1 MKNIIQKNLAK
12 VLMLVIALFVALPST
27 NINAQQYCTASF
39 TTGTIYWYGFYAYI
53 ARVAMETNS
62 SATTAPVTEYARNAT
77 RPDAFD
83 NWYPATAYPGP
94 TAPGTGNTN
103 YSHTR
108 NPAINMKI
116 GSTYR
121 FRIDVM
127 AYYQSYTRLFIDLNG
142 DGDFLDNVF
151 GQAEFRGTITNTHT
165 TAYDYNIWWP
175 FTDHRTAFFPNINM
189 PCQLSGIT
197 GSRVRVMTSYA
208 VNNGADACS
217 NGYNYQAQWGY
228 NLWYGEV
235 EDYDMNIVPDAPA
248 SFPTDEN
255 VLFAKEN
262 YDGTTRLKNS
272 NNVTFTKPVL
282 TFQGGAP
289 VGTTMQ
295 ISFLGPLPST
305 QVVWQAV
312 DANNNTTITVT
323 TAIPALGTYTP
334 NRSTGILDGN
344 GDPFSPGN
352 NGTVNFRDGGEYQI
366 VITIGGAGCPG
377 AVKRNFTAALD
388 YDLSA
393 RLIASPRTNVAPS
406 FTKYQINSDIKIT
419 GQYINV
425 GLNSV
430 SKFKAKARIY
440 RPDGVLATEIIR
452 DYDANV
458 PPFTVINPG
467 QTVEIEFGVF
477 RSNAIGVY
485 DIVLDLEWAADQG
498 SFNNLFPRSTS
509 PKYTFEIQYDI
520 QVAANQIF
528 APAQGQKLIANRPS
542 VPRAEYINRGI
553 STVSN
558 VTVTMQ
564 VVKIST
570 GEVVYQQPRIL
581 EDLSSGRYNTNT
593 MSFGNMVIAE
603 PGSYRACTWI
613 TDPNDPIRSDDTTC
627 VTFEVESGIQ
637 GTFTVG
643 SLKETAA
650 GYKVDRNFAT
660 VGEMMDAI
668 YYDGLSGSTIVEF
681 TDANY
686 VITAPDDNSPA
697 WDFSSNIIGL
707 GLNDITK
714 QIQTLTLKP
723 ANNRSTQKGG
733 VNIRLQ
739 AASGIGVRF
748 GQNLTPTNSNS
759 IVNSFPGKINSNS
772 KGYITFDGGN
782 QKSFKFE
789 LEVLAK
795 AASSNSQ
802 TFGAA
807 IYLQRGSENITIK
820 NSLIETVTPAISN
833 RVYLPN
839 VVTSAV
845 DTRFDGETNIVNT
858 VWQGYS
864 AGIVNRNSLLPL
876 EQQAQLGLDT
886 INNRNNVFEGN
897 EISKFGYGIVSLGT
911 GPLFESDAAVYRRYY
926 NNNNMYINN
935 IIYDVARA
943 GIVLGFEEKS
953 TVKGNRIHTVKGTGT
968 TNTDAYGIQVGG
980 NGNGNNKGYN
990 GIDLVID
997 GNEISNVT
1005 SATNATGISVI
1016 QVRGTYGTGNSIV
1029 SFPNKAENVGIMN
1042 NIVWGISTS
1051 SASGIETGIHLF
1063 TERGASILAPRDVT
1077 YFTRNDKIVNNTVIM
1092 EANAT
1097 QTGANG
1103 ILVGIG
1109 VQSSMNT
1116 EVRNNAIAIL
1126 DQNVN
1131 TATALT
1137 ATAVLYQGTRPGTVN
1152 STMFDRNVYYTG
1164 VANPLASNVSLFRH
1178 VETNATQSILGTG
1191 AFNEYLTLEQWQAA
1205 YKQDAN
1211 SVVGNFTNDMVKS
1224 GVAPFMYTIK
1234 SNPFP
1239 LGSILNNR
1247 GDRISYVTT
1256 DAANTSRGVAGQR
1269 YDIGAIEFAG
1279 RTNLSDVEML
1289 SITEPRSYQSSTGT
1303 FADAQYIMTSVP
1315 VNVKGMIRNNG
1326 TLLQTQL
1333 ITTVKIYRQNNDGIT
1348 FPSTPIL
1355 TKTTTA
1361 TIASSESVSV
1371 DFLLADGDS
1380 DDFKPQSYFDL
1391 VGQSYVAP
1399 ALFTAM
1405 RANVTPIYRIEL
1417 SVDSDQQNANNV
1429 ITKDVRFYITKTT
1442 REIMISGNNLT
1453 TNVANPANSNDLMA
1467 KLNYNNVI
1475 NGMTAVNYRLTLATP
1490 TTSRFDYDVFDR
1502 LAWERRAVNYSAYA
1516 FLFYADGNAS
1526 VMPRTVTEDLEKYMA
1541 LGNSTK
1547 KRNIMFASQELAQ
1560 DMNTNFPLF
1569 ARNVLRTSYTN
1580 NNPNGNGSSFIGG
1593 KMVGDKM
1600 AKDFTFDITSPIDP
1614 ITQVA
1619 YVGDL
1624 ESFPAVVGVVNSYVD
1639 MLGRTIQLPGLASVG
1654 TRYLIGTQTNLVS
1667 GIVSTTLE
1675 NNVIYLGAD
1684 WRHISDINTLM
1695 RGVISYFE
1703 SNGAFVIPVELAN
1716 FTATS
1721 TGKKVNINWETSSEI
1736 GTSLFEVEKASVS
1749 NSGTSVFGKIAE
1761 LPAAG
1766 FSNEAK
1772 FYGPVVDENV
1782 TLGKTYAY
1790 RLKAID
1796 KDGSSEYSEERIV
1809 NLSTEFGTIELGN
1822 PSPNPAVNSTSVE
1835 YSLSQNN
1842 LVQISLFDING
1853 NAVYTTDFT
1862 QNAGTFNFDFNLNNI
1877 ASGSYTVVFR
1887 VGDVTLTKNIN
1898 VVK

>member
-12 VLMLVIALFVALPST
+12 MLMLVAALFVMLPT
-27 NINAQQYCTASF
+27 TKVNAQQYCTAAF
-39 TTGTIYWYGFYAYI
+39 TTGTIYWYGYYAYI

-62 SATTAPVTEYARNAT
+62 SATTAPVTEYARNAQ
-77 RPDAFD
+77 RPDAFT

-94 TAPGTGNTN
+94 TAPGTGNTD

-121 FRIDVM
+121 FRIDVL
-127 AYYQSYTRLFIDLNG
+127 AYFQSFTRLFIDLNG

-151 GQAEFRGTITNTHT
+151 GQTEYRGVVTNSHT

-175 FTDHRTAFFPNINM
+175 FTDHRSAFFSNINM
-189 PCQLSGIT
+189 PCQLSGLT
-197 GSRVRVMTSYA
+197 GSRVRVMTAYA

-262 YDGTTRLKNS
+262 YDGTTRLKNG
-272 NNVTFTKPVL
+272 NNVTFTRPTL

-295 ISFLGPLPST
+295 ISFVGPLPST
-305 QVVWQAV
+305 QTVWQAV

-323 TAIPALGTYTP
+323 TAIPAGGTFSP
-334 NRSTGILDGN
+334 SRSTGILDGN
-344 GDPFSPGN
+344 GDSFSPGG

-366 VITIGGAGCPG
+366 VISIGGAGCPG
-377 AVKRNFTAALD
+377 AVRRNFTAALD
-388 YDLSA
+388 FDLAA
-393 RLIASPRTNVAPS
+393 RTIASPRTNIAPS
-406 FTKYQINSDIKIT
+406 FTKYQINSDIKIV

-440 RPDGVLATEIIR
+440 RPDGVLATEIIK
-452 DYDANV
+452 DYDSPL
-458 PPFTVINPG
+458 PPINPG
-467 QTVEIEFGVF
+467 QTTEIDFGVF
-477 RSNAIGVY
+477 RSTAIGVY
-485 DIVLDLEWAADQG
+485 TVELDLDWAADQG
-498 SFNNLFPRSTS
+498 SFNNVFPRTTS

-528 APAQGQKLIANRPS
+528 APAQGQVLIANRPS

-553 STVSN
+553 SPANN
-558 VTVTMQ
+558 VTVTFQ
-564 VVKIST
+564 VRKIST
-570 GEVVYQQPRIL
+570 GEVVYQQPRTL

-593 MSFGNMVIAE
+593 MTFGNLVIPE

-613 TDPNDPIRSDDTTC
+613 TDPNDPVRSDDTTC

-643 SLKETAA
+643 TLRETAP
-650 GYKVDRNFAT
+650 GYKVDRNFASID
-660 VGEMMDAI
+660 EMMNAL
-668 YYDGLSGSTIVEF
+668 YFDGLSGSTIVEF

-686 VITAPDDNSPA
+686 VRTAANENLPA

-714 QIQTLTLKP
+714 QIQTLTLRP

-733 VNIRLQ
+733 VNIRLV
-739 AASGIGVRF
+739 AASGIGIRF
-748 GQNLTPTNSNS
+748 GQNLNPMNSNA
-759 IVNSFPGKINSNS
+759 IVNSFPGKVNSNS

-782 QKSFKFE
+782 QKSFRFE
-789 LEVLAK
+789 LEVPTK
-795 AASSNSQ
+795 TSNSQ

-807 IYLQRGSENITIK
+807 FYLQRGSENITIK

-839 VVTSAV
+839 VVTNAV
-845 DTRFDGETNIVNT
+845 DTRYDSETNLVSS

-864 AGIVNRNSLLPL
+864 AGIVSRNSLVPL
-876 EQQAQLGLDT
+876 QQQAQLGLDT

-911 GPLFESDAAVYRRYY
+911 GPLFESDAAIYRRYY
-926 NNNNMYINN
+926 NNNNTYINN
-935 IIYDVARA
+935 TIFDVARG
-943 GIVLGFEEKS
+943 GIVLGYEEKS

-968 TNTDAYGIQVGG
+968 TNTNAFGIMVGG

-990 GIDLVID
+990 AVDLVID

-1005 SATNATGISVI
+1005 SATNATGIRI
-1016 QVRGTYGTGNSIV
+1016 EQVRGTYGTGNNIV
-1029 SFPNKAENVGIMN
+1029 SFPNKVENMTIMN
-1042 NIVWGISTS
+1042 NIVWGVLTS
-1051 SASGIETGIHLF
+1051 AASGIETGIHLF
-1063 TERGASILAPRDVT
+1063 TERGASILAPREVT
-1077 YFTRNDKIVNNTVIM
+1077 YFTRNDKIVNNTIIM
-1092 EANAT
+1092 EPSGVQLGT
-1097 QTGANG
+1097 NG
-1103 ILVGIG
+1103 VLVGIG
-1109 VQSSMNT
+1109 IQSSMNT

-1126 DQNVN
+1126 DQNIN

-1164 VANPLASNVSLFRH
+1164 VANPLTSNVSLIRH
-1178 VETNATQSILGTG
+1178 VETNSTQTILNAGS
-1191 AFNEYLTLEQWQAA
+1191 FNEYLTLEQWKAA
-1205 YKQDAN
+1205 YRQDAN
-1211 SVVGNFTNDMVKS
+1211 SIVSNFTNDMVKA
-1224 GVAPFMYTIK
+1224 GVAPFMYTVR

-1239 LGSILNNR
+1239 LGSVLNNR
-1247 GDRISYVTT
+1247 GDKISYVTT
-1256 DAANTSRGVAGQR
+1256 DAANTARGVAGQR

-1303 FADAQYIMTSVP
+1303 FADAQYIMTSAP
-1315 VNVKGMIRNNG
+1315 VNVKGDIRNNG
-1326 TLLQTQL
+1326 SLLQTQL
-1333 ITTVKIYRQNNDGIT
+1333 LTTVKIYRQNNDGVT

-1355 TKTTTA
+1355 TKTTSA
-1361 TIASSESVSV
+1361 TIASSESVTV
-1371 DFLLADGDS
+1371 DFLLADGDA

-1391 VGQSYVAP
+1391 SGQGYVAP

-1417 SVDSDQQNANNV
+1417 SVDSDQENANNV
-1429 ITKDVRFYITKTT
+1429 VTKDVRFYITKTP
-1442 REIMISGNNLT
+1442 REIMISGTNLT
-1453 TNVANPANSNDLMA
+1453 TDVQAPANANDLMA
-1467 KLNYNNVI
+1467 RLNYNNVVA
-1475 NGMTAVNYRLTLATP
+1475 GMTAVNYRLTLGTP
-1490 TTSRFDYDVFDR
+1490 ATSRFDYDVFDR

-1516 FLFYADGNAS
+1516 FLFYADGNAT
-1526 VMPRTVTEDLEKYMA
+1526 VMPRTVTEDIEKYIA

-1547 KRNIMFASQELAQ
+1547 KRNIVFASQELAQ
-1560 DMNTNFPLF
+1560 DMDINFPMF
-1569 ARNVLRTSYTN
+1569 ERNVLRLNFVN
-1580 NNPNGNGSSFIGG
+1580 NNPNGNGTSYNGG
-1593 KMVGDKM
+1593 RMVGDRM
-1600 AKDFTFDITSPIDP
+1600 AKDFTFDIASPMNP
-1614 ITQVA
+1614 ITQLP

-1624 ESFPAVVGVVNSYVD
+1624 QSFPAVLNVVNSFVD
-1639 MLGRTIQLPGLASVG
+1639 QLGRTVQLPGLASAG
-1654 TRYLIGTQTNLVS
+1654 TRYLIGTQSNQVS
-1667 GIVSTTLE
+1667 GVVTTTLE

-1684 WRHISDINTLM
+1684 WRHIADVNTLM

-1703 SNGAFVIPVELAN
+1703 SNGAFVIPVELSN
-1716 FTATS
+1716 FSAVNV
-1721 TGKKVNINWETSSEI
+1721 GNKVNINWETSSEI
-1736 GTSLFEVEKASVS
+1736 GSSLFEVEKANVS
-1749 NSGTSVFGKIAE
+1749 NSGVSVFGKIAE

-1782 TLGKTYAY
+1782 TLGNTYAY
-1790 RLKAID
+1790 RLKSVD

-1809 NLSTEFGTIELGN
+1809 NLSTEFGVIELGN
-1822 PSPNPAVNSTSVE
+1822 PSPNPAVSSTSVE

-1842 LVQISLFDING
+1842 LVQISLFDVNG
-1853 NAVYTTDFT
+1853 ASVYTTDFM
-1862 QNAGTFNFDFNLNNI
+1862 QNAGRFTHNFNLNNI
-1877 ASGSYTVVFR
+1877 ASGSYTVVLR

-1898 VVK
+1898 IVK

>member
-12 VLMLVIALFVALPST
+12 VFMIIIALFVAFPST
-27 NINAQQYCTASF
+27 NIKAQQYCSANF
-39 TTGTIYWYGFYAYI
+39 TSTTIQWYGFYAYI

-77 RPDAFD
+77 RPGAFT

-94 TAPGTGNTN
+94 NGPGSGNTN
-103 YSHTR
+103 YTFTR
-108 NPAINMKI
+108 NPAIDMKI
-116 GSTYR
+116 GSNYR
-121 FRIDVM
+121 FRIDIM
-127 AYYQSYTRLFIDLNG
+127 GYANLTTRLFLDLNG
-142 DGDFLDNVF
+142 DGDFQDNVF
-151 GQAEFRGTITNTHT
+151 GQSEYRGAIGTSHT
-165 TAYDYNIWWP
+165 FAYDYNIWWP
-175 FTDHRTAFFPNINM
+175 FTDHRSVFFPNINM
-189 PCQLSGIT
+189 PCQLSGLT
-197 GSRVRVMTSYA
+197 GSRVRVLTSYA
-208 VNNGADACS
+208 FNNGADACQ
-217 NGYNYQAQWGY
+217 NGVDYGWANFM
-228 NLWYGEV
+228 YGEV
-235 EDYDMNIVPDAPA
+235 EDYEMNIVPDAPA
-248 SFPTDEN
+248 SFPSSEN

-262 YDGTTRLKNS
+262 YDGTTRLKNG
-272 NNVTFTKPVL
+272 NTVTFTKPVL

-295 ISFLGPLPST
+295 ISFLGPLPSNR
-305 QVVWQAV
+305 VVWQAV
-312 DANNNTTITVT
+312 DGTGNTTITVT
-323 TAIPALGTYTP
+323 TDIPALGTYTP
-334 NRSTGILDGN
+334 VRSIGILDGN

-352 NGTVNFRDGGEYQI
+352 NGTVNFRDGGEYQM

-377 AVKRNFTAALD
+377 SVRRNFTAALD
-388 YDLSA
+388 FDLSA
-393 RLIASPRTNVAPS
+393 RLIPTPRTNVAPS
-406 FTKYQINSDIKIT
+406 FTKYQINSDIKII

-452 DYDANV
+452 DYDAPT

-467 QTVEIEFGVF
+467 QSVEIDFGVF

-485 DIVLDLEWAADQG
+485 TIELDLDWAADQG
-498 SFNNLFPRSTS
+498 SFNNLFPRSDA

-528 APAQGQKLIANRPS
+528 SPAQGQKLVVNRPS

-564 VVKIST
+564 VTRIST

-581 EDLSSGRYNTNT
+581 EDLSSGRYNTNS
-593 MSFGNMVIAE
+593 MNFGNLVITE
-603 PGSYRACTWI
+603 PGNYRACTWI
-613 TDPNDPIRSDDTTC
+613 TDANDPIRSDDTTC

-637 GTFTVG
+637 GTFTIG
-643 SLKETAA
+643 TLRETAA

-660 VGEMMDAI
+660 IDEMMNAF

-686 VITAPDDNSPA
+686 VRSASSENAPA
-697 WDFSSNIIGL
+697 WDFSSNIFGL

-714 QIQTLTLKP
+714 QIQTLTLRP

-739 AASGIGVRF
+739 AASGIGIRF
-748 GQNLTPTNSNS
+748 GQNLNPINSNA
-759 IVNSFPGKINSNS
+759 IVNSFPSKINSNS
-772 KGYITFDGGN
+772 KGFITFDGGN
-782 QKSFKFE
+782 QKSFRFE
-789 LEVLAK
+789 LEVLPRTGSA
-795 AASSNSQ
+795 NSQ

-845 DTRFDGETNIVNT
+845 DTRYDGETNIVNT

-864 AGIVNRNSLLPL
+864 AGIVNRNTLLPL
-876 EQQAQLGLDT
+876 EQQAQIGLDT
-886 INNRNNVFEGN
+886 INNRNNLFEGN
-897 EISKFGYGIVSLGT
+897 EISKFGYGIVSFGA
-911 GPLFESDAAVYRRYY
+911 GPLFDADAAIFRRYY

-935 IIYDVARA
+935 TIFDVARA
-943 GIVLGFEEKS
+943 GIVLGYEENS

-968 TNTDAYGIQVGG
+968 TNTEAYGIKIGG

-990 GIDLVID
+990 AIDLVID

-1005 SATNATGISVI
+1005 SISNATGIRVN
-1016 QVRGTYGTGNSIV
+1016 QVRGTYGTGSAIV
-1029 SFPNKAENVGIMN
+1029 SFPNKVENIGIMN

-1051 SASGIETGIHLF
+1051 SASGIEAGIHLF
-1063 TERGASILAPRDVT
+1063 TERGASILAPRENN

-1116 EVRNNAIAIL
+1116 VVRNNAIAIL
-1126 DQNVN
+1126 DQDVL

-1137 ATAVLYQGTRPGTVN
+1137 ATAILYQGTRPGTLN
-1152 STMFDRNVYYTG
+1152 SSTFDRNVYFTG
-1164 VANPLASNVSLFRH
+1164 VANPLTSNVSLIRH
-1178 VETNATQSILGTG
+1178 VETNTNQLILGAGT
-1191 AFNEYLTLEQWQAA
+1191 FNEYLTLEQWQAA
-1205 YKQDAN
+1205 YRQDAN
-1211 SVVGNFTNDMVKS
+1211 SVVGNFTNDMVKT
-1224 GVAPFMYTIK
+1224 GVAPFMYTIR

-1256 DAANTSRGVAGQR
+1256 DAANTARGVAGQR

-1289 SITEPRSYQSSTGT
+1289 SITEPRSYQSATGA
-1303 FADAQYIMTSVP
+1303 FADAQYIMTSAP

-1333 ITTVKIYRQNNDGIT
+1333 LTTVKIYRQNNDGIT

-1355 TKTTTA
+1355 TKTTAA
-1361 TIASSESVSV
+1361 TIASSESVTV

-1391 VGQSYVAP
+1391 AAQSYVAP

-1405 RANVTPIYRIEL
+1405 RANVTPLYRIEL
-1417 SVDSDQQNANNV
+1417 SVDSDQENANNV
-1429 ITKDVRFYITKTT
+1429 VMKDVRFYITKTP
-1442 REIMISGNNLT
+1442 REIMISGTNLT
-1453 TNVANPANSNDLMA
+1453 YNLNTIPVISNDLMGR
-1467 KLNYNNVI
+1467 LNYNNIV

-1502 LAWERRAVNYSAYA
+1502 LAWERRAVNYGAYA
-1516 FLFYADGNAS
+1516 FLFYADANAT
-1526 VMPRTVTEDLEKYMA
+1526 VLPRTVTEDIEKYMA
-1541 LGNSTK
+1541 MGNNTK

-1560 DMNTNFPLF
+1560 DMNANFPLF
-1569 ARNVLRTSYTN
+1569 ARNVLRTSYTS
-1580 NNPNGNGSSFIGG
+1580 NNPNGNGSSFNGG
-1593 KMVGDKM
+1593 RMVGDKM

-1624 ESFPAVVGVVNSYVD
+1624 QSFPAVVGVINSFVD
-1639 MLGRTIQLPGLASVG
+1639 NAGRTIQLPGLASVG
-1654 TRYLIGTQTNLVS
+1654 TRYLIGAQTNLIS

-1695 RGVISYFE
+1695 RGAISYFE

-1736 GTSLFEVEKASVS
+1736 GTSLFEIEKASVS